1 MSNKIVKQALTGYS
15 VFVSLFFV
23 AFASATLAH
32 HGDAGRYEDNTS
44 VLMGT
49 VVTLQ
54 FINPHSKLIVD
65 VMDANDVAVRWHAE
79 FSNPTRMN
87 RDFGWTRDIL
97 KPGDKVTLT
106 GRVRK
111 GGAPLMNL
119 TENAQ
124 VVMTDTGKQIYQTE
138 DFVAASSA
146 SAP

>member
-1 MSNKIVKQALTGYS
+1 MSNKIVKKSLTS
-15 VFVSLFFV
+15 CAIFVSLFLAFV
-23 AFASATLAH
+23 SATFAH
-32 HGDAGRYEDNTS
+32 HGDAGRYEDDAT

-65 VMDANDVAVRWHAE
+65 VLDENNEAVRWHAE
-79 FSNPTRMN
+79 FSNPGRMN
-87 RDFGWTRDIL
+87 SEFGWTRDIL

-119 TENAQ
+119 TEKAQ
-124 VVMTDTGKQIYQTE
+124 VVMTETGKQIYQTE
-138 DFVAASSA
+138 NFVPANTAV
-146 SAP
+146 AP

>member
-1 MSNKIVKQALTGYS
+1 MKNTVTKQVRISRTI
-15 VFVSLFFV
+15 FVSLLL
-23 AFASATLAH
+23 AFASVTFAH
-32 HGDAGRYEDNTS
+32 HGDAGRYEEETS
-44 VLMGT
+44 ILLGT
-49 VVTLQ
+49 VVALQ

-65 VMDANDVAVRWHAE
+65 VLDENDVAVRWHAE
-79 FSNPTRMN
+79 FSNPGRMN
-87 RDFGWTRDIL
+87 SEFGWTRDIL

-124 VVMTDTGKQIYQTE
+124 VVMTDSGEQIYQTE
-138 DFVAASSA
+138 NFVAASPA